1 MEGGRESVR
10 SAFTKASTRDGM
22 LSITVHDTHSGLLE
36 GGRKGKSGDGDKK
49 GRAGREGERKVRE
62 GEG

>member
-1 MEGGRESVR
+1 MPFIPGVVIPGVPGIPGRRRVMEGGRESVR

-36 GGRKGKSGDGDKK
+36 RKEK
-49 GRAGREGERKVRE
+49 
-62 GEG
+62 